1 MADMSTPLK
10 GVAFTLCFTLYKND
24 GTVVA
29 NPGTYTKKVSID
41 GGAVDNIA
49 AAVTEEDTT
58 YGQLSLV
65 LSAAE
70 MNGDWIWIYVTDD
83 TAGTVPLTMT
93 IYPAAY
99 NAGAEAAL
107 VHAHAA
113 TIEGDVA
120 AVHTHAQAI
129 IDDVA
134 LVHTHANTIDGHITA
149 DYGATEKACV
159 DLLDDA
165 NGLVNIHDTVDDVH
179 TDVGTA
185 IADVAATHVHAAS
198 GETQATAAAAS
209 LANGGFT
216 DLLIDDLHA
225 DVADV
230 HTDVGT
236 AVADVAAVHVH
247 AGTIEADTNEL
258 QTDWV
263 NAGRL
268 DAILDAAA
276 ADAAAGHAA
285 VDLVHTHVE
294 DCATATVLGDV
305 HTDVGTAITNIGDV
319 HATDLPALKTVVDN
333 IHDTDLPDVHTDIG
347 TVLTNLGTVDTV
359 VDGIETHVHAVD
371 GHIGADYGATEKAA
385 IDLLDDAAGGLLD
398 IHTDVADVHTDV
410 GTAVANVGDVHTD
423 VGTILTDTNAIHV
436 HAQAIV
442 DDVAL
447 VHTHVGTIDGHITA
461 DYTATEK
468 AAIDLLDDAVGGLLD
483 VHTDV
488 ADVHGDVTDVHT
500 DVGAIVDGVWDEA
513 IAGHAGAGSTG
524 LALAGASAPTANAVA
539 DQVWDEVLAGHA
551 GVGSTGEALASAGA
565 AGDPWN
571 TTLPGAY
578 GAGKAGKIVGDN
590 VNAPLATID
599 TVADAIK
606 AKTDTIGAG
615 TVTVT
620 SPVASDGVTVTTYR
634 GDDYKQHEG
643 REIRWLI
650 ATPDLSTAVTT
661 LHVGALD
668 IVCTL
673 VDGGLATQSVYAE
686 LTAIQTVTLLE
697 ARGLY
702 SVTAAMADADV
713 RTLVVGEWKSEI
725 RVV

>member
-1 MADMSTPLK
+1 MEFRRT
-10 GVAFTLCFTLYKND
+10 KNVDTRVVFPIQKTD
-24 GTVVA
+24 GTFITGA
-29 NPGTYTKKVSID
+29 TGLDSEYALLGAH
-41 GGAVDNIA
+41 GGAAPTWTDCTHEATEIGTTGMYYLDVSAAEINDDYAAIQIKSTSTGAITQVLLFNLTNQPADVINWKGSAAAALTGDPYAEA
-49 AAVTEEDTT
+49 AAV
-58 YGQLSLV
+58 
-65 LSAAE
+65 
-70 MNGDWIWIYVTDD
+70 
-83 TAGTVPLTMT
+83 
-93 IYPAAY
+93 
-99 NAGAEAAL
+99 
-107 VHAHAA
+107 HAH
-113 TIEGDVA
+113 V
-120 AVHTHAQAI
+120 
-129 IDDVA
+129 
-134 LVHTHANTIDGHITA
+134 NTIDGHITA
-149 DYGATEKACV
+149 DYGSTEKTCV

-185 IADVAATHVHAAS
+185 IADVAATHVHAAG

-216 DLLIDDLHA
+216 DLLIDDLHT

-230 HTDVGT
+230 HTDVGSAIT
-236 AVADVAAVHVH
+236 DIAAVHVH

-276 ADAAAGHAA
+276 ADASAAHVA

-305 HTDVGTAITNIGDV
+305 HTDVGTAI
-319 HATDLPALKTVVDN
+319 
-333 IHDTDLPDVHTDIG
+333 
-347 TVLTNLGTVDTV
+347 TNLGTVDTV

-398 IHTDVADVHTDV
+398 IHTDVGDVHTDV
-410 GTAVANVGDVHTD
+410 GTAITNIGDVHTD
-423 VGTILTDTNAIHV
+423 VGTAITKID
-436 HAQAIV
+436 AV
-442 DDVAL
+442 DDYV
-447 VHTHVGTIDGHITA
+447 D
-461 DYTATEK
+461 TEV
-468 AAIDLLDDAVGGLLD
+468 AAILAAVD
-483 VHTDV
+483 TE
-488 ADVHGDVTDVHT
+488 
-500 DVGAIVDGVWDEA
+500 VGAIKE
-513 IAGHAGAGSTG
+513 
-524 LALAGASAPTANAVA
+524 
-539 DQVWDEVLAGHA
+539 
-551 GVGSTGEALASAGA
+551 
-565 AGDPWN
+565 
-571 TTLPGAY
+571 
-578 GAGKAGKIVGDN
+578 
-590 VNAPLATID
+590 
-599 TVADAIK
+599 
-606 AKTDTIGAG
+606 KTDTIGAV

-650 ATPDLSTAVTT
+650 ATPDLTPAIVT
-661 LHVGALD
+661 LHVGSLD